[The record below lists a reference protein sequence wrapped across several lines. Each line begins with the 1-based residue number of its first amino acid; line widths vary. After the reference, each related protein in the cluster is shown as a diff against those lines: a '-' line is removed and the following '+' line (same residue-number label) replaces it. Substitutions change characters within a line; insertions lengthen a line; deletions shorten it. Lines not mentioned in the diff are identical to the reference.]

1 MKKIILLFVFFF
13 SMFSSYAQQNTISSL
28 GIIGNFGSVYNFLN
42 ILSNDLDNLEHR
54 LPELVDNYLILQF
67 KQRNRIRTNVL
78 ELGFNPNNET
88 YHAGFDFGFN
98 RSFRVSENLYGV
110 YGGVGYL
117 DIRGSYT
124 NFSFEDFDISENDYN
139 INFDCGGFFGF
150 YYSIIPDLIGVSAI
164 NHFVLNIYLNNDT
177 YFNGGGYL
185 NVSRTE
191 LSLYFE
197 F

>member
-1 MKKIILLFVFFF
+1 
-13 SMFSSYAQQNTISSL
+13 MFSSHAQQNTSL
-28 GIIGNFGSVYNFLN
+28 GLIGNFGSLYSFVNTV
-42 ILSNDLDNLEHR
+42 SNNLDNLEDR
-54 LPELVDNYLILQF
+54 LPQLVDNYLILQF
-67 KQRNRIRTNVL
+67 KTRNNKTTNVL
-78 ELGFNPNNET
+78 EIGFNPNNET
-88 YHAGFDFGFN
+88 YHLGLDFGFN
-98 RSFRVSENLYGV
+98 RLFYISESLYGV

-117 DIRGSYT
+117 DVRGSYT
-124 NFSFEDFDISENDYN
+124 NFSFEDIDDIAENDYN

-150 YYSIIPDLIGVSAI
+150 YYSIIPDLIGISAI
-164 NHFVLNIYLNNDT
+164 NHFVLNIYLNNSS